1 MLFAVSCVLESQ
13 TITQSLLPH
22 ISERFIY
29 SCKSYFKWLTSKLLV
44 YRAKWGAASPFQ
56 SSPLF
61 SFLLLLLLFFSS
73 LSVKLSCRVRQTW
86 SLWECEP
93 SVKWEEV
100 SFFIFSSRHFAS
112 FLKEGKALHC
122 SCNDSA
128 LQHTFRWW
136 ITHKYVLTKAWRSTW
151 KCLFTAQRPVTC
163 SVSQYGKS
171 RYIHFALEVWM
182 DSKALSSLTFKWPS
196 AVYLYMCGK
205 TSSSI
210 YFCNFSLFFIGT
222 GAAKMM

>member
-61 SFLLLLLLFFSS
+61 SFLLLLLFFPLS
-73 LSVKLSCRVRQTW
+73 LKLSCRVRQTW

-100 SFFIFSSRHFAS
+100 WEVSFFIFSSRHFAS
-112 FLKEGKALHC
+112 FKGGEKLCIVVVMTL
-122 SCNDSA
+122 
-128 LQHTFRWW
+128 
-136 ITHKYVLTKAWRSTW
+136 
-151 KCLFTAQRPVTC
+151 LFN
-163 SVSQYGKS
+163 
-171 RYIHFALEVWM
+171 IHFAHELLISTCLLKPDEVHEN
-182 DSKALSSLTFKWPS
+182 AFLQP
-196 AVYLYMCGK
+196 
-205 TSSSI
+205 
-210 YFCNFSLFFIGT
+210 
-222 GAAKMM
+222 GAQLHETCHGMGRVVIT